1 LFPDRLQ
8 VCRFSR
14 IIARD
19 SGRVITMPPTP
30 PTLVRLCSEQEWS
43 SARDQ
48 GFIHPDSDGSAD
60 EGFVH
65 LSTIEQVHLPA
76 NRLYHGRRDMVLLH
90 VDAAALGAP
99 LRWEP
104 GVPTDPQSMLFPHL
118 YGPLPIRAVLKA
130 VGYPPAPDGSF
141 PPIVQTRG
149 DDLSV

>member
-1 LFPDRLQ
+1 
-8 VCRFSR
+8 
-14 IIARD
+14 
-19 SGRVITMPPTP
+19 
-30 PTLVRLCSEQEWS
+30 
-43 SARDQ
+43 
-48 GFIHPDSDGSAD
+48 
-60 EGFVH
+60 
-65 LSTIEQVHLPA
+65 
-76 NRLYHGRRDMVLLH
+76 MVLLH

-118 YGPLPIRAVLKA
+118 YGPLPIRAVLKT